1 LDNGFSLEN
10 RVASSEVDD
19 SEITL
24 LQKQLVA
31 AARAVNMLNQ
41 KVEQLQSEIDS
52 SKEKEQTLIRKLKET
67 AKKA

>member
-1 LDNGFSLEN
+1 M
-10 RVASSEVDD
+10 ASSEVDD